1 MEHRS
6 DRMKKGAIRAPHRSL
21 LKADGLIDEEIARPL
36 VAVINSAND
45 IIPGHVGMDRIA
57 DAVKTGVRIAG
68 GTPLEIS
75 TIGVCDGIAMGH
87 EGMKYSLAS
96 REVIADSVE
105 IAVSAHA
112 FDAVVLIPNCDKII
126 PGMLMAAAR
135 LDLPTVVVSGGP
147 MLAGRWEGKHV
158 DLDTVFTAV
167 GAHATGEVSDERL
180 LALENG
186 ACPTCGSCAG
196 MFTANSMNCLTEAIG
211 MGLPGNGTVP
221 AVYSERIRL
230 AKHAGMQVMELLRRG
245 VTARDIMTPAAI
257 TNAMTVDM
265 AFGGSSNTV
274 LHLTAI
280 AAEAGHPITLDDW
293 QAVSSRTPNL
303 VRVSPA
309 GEHHIEDLYFAGGI
323 PAIMAELAKG
333 GHIDAHA
340 LTVTGES
347 IGHTIKQSAGADG
360 TVIRPVS
367 DPYSPIGGLRVLKGN
382 LAPRGAVVKQSAVAP
397 EMRQHAGPARIF
409 NSEDE
414 ASAAILGGK
423 IREGDVIVIRY
434 EGPKGGPGMREMLSP
449 TSAVKGMGLAKSVA
463 LITDGRFSGATS
475 GASIGHV
482 SPEAA
487 EGGPIALIEEGD
499 TISIDIDAGTLTL
512 EVTDEFLAMRA
523 RAWTAP
529 EPKVKHGYLA
539 RYAHFVTSAD
549 RGAVLES

>member
-6 DRMKKGAIRAPHRSL
+6 DRMKVGPSRAPHRSL
-21 LKADGLIDEEIARPL
+21 LKADGLTDEEIARPF
-36 VAVINSAND
+36 VAVISSTND
-45 IIPGHVGMDRIA
+45 IIPGHVGMERIA
-57 DAVKTGVRIAG
+57 EAVKTGVRMAG

-87 EGMKYSLAS
+87 DGMRYSLAS

-112 FDAVVLIPNCDKII
+112 FDAVVLIPNCDKVI
-126 PGMLMAAAR
+126 PGMLIAAAR
-135 LDLPTVVVSGGP
+135 LDLPTVVVSAGP
-147 MLAGRWEGKHV
+147 MLAGRWENRHV

-167 GAHATGEVSDERL
+167 GAHAVGDVSDASL
-180 LALENG
+180 LELENS

-230 AKHAGMQVMELLRRG
+230 AKRAGMQVMSMLERG
-245 VTARDIMTPAAI
+245 ITARRIMTPAAI
-257 TNAMTVDM
+257 ANAMTVDM

-280 AAEAGHPITLDDW
+280 AAEAGAPITLDDW
-293 QAVSSRTPNL
+293 QAVSERTPNL

-309 GEHHIEDLYFAGGI
+309 SDMHIEDLYFAGGI

-333 GHIDAHA
+333 GHIDTAA
-340 LTVTGES
+340 RTVTGGTVAENLAS
-347 IGHTIKQSAGADG
+347 VTGADG
-360 TVIRPVS
+360 RVIRALG
-367 DPYSPIGGLRVLKGN
+367 DPYAPFGGLRVMKGN
-382 LAPRGAVVKQSAVAP
+382 LAPAGAVVKQSAVAP
-397 EMRQHAGPARIF
+397 EMRQHSGPARVF
-409 NSEDE
+409 ESEE
-414 ASAAILGGK
+414 AASAAILGGQ

-449 TSAVKGMGLAKSVA
+449 TASVKGRGLATSVA

-487 EGGPIALIEEGD
+487 VGGPIALVREGD

-512 EVTDEFLAMRA
+512 DVPDSELDA
-523 RAWTAP
+523 RREAWVAP
-529 EPKVKHGYLA
+529 EPKAKRGYLA
-539 RYAHFVTSAD
+539 RYARFVTGAE
-549 RGAVLES
+549 RGAVLEC

>member
-6 DRMKKGAIRAPHRSL
+6 DRMKQGPGRAPHRSL
-21 LKADGLIDEEIARPL
+21 LKADGLTDEEIARPL

-45 IIPGHVGMDRIA
+45 IIPGHVGMDRVA
-57 DAVKTGVRIAG
+57 DAVKAGVLMAG

-87 EGMKYSLAS
+87 EGMKFSLAS

-112 FDAVVLIPNCDKII
+112 FDAVVMIPNCDKVI

-135 LDLPTVVVSGGP
+135 LDLPTVVISAGP
-147 MLAGRWEGKHV
+147 MLAGRWENRHV

-167 GAHATGEVSDERL
+167 GAHARGEVSDESL
-180 LALENG
+180 LELENN

-221 AVYSERIRL
+221 AVYSERIRM
-230 AKHAGMQVMELLRRG
+230 AKHAGMRVMDLLKHG
-245 VTARDIMTPAAI
+245 ITARDIMTPAAI

-280 AAEAGHPITLDDW
+280 AAEAGSPITLDDW
-293 QAVSSRTPNL
+293 QAVSARTPNL

-309 GEHHIEDLYFAGGI
+309 GEYHIEDLYFAGGI
-323 PAIMAELAKG
+323 PAIMAELAKRG
-333 GHIDAHA
+333 LIDTHA
-340 LTVTGES
+340 RTVTG
-347 IGHTIKQSAGADG
+347 GTVGDTIRHLPGADG
-360 TVIRPVS
+360 AVIRSVEE
-367 DPYSPIGGLRVLKGN
+367 PYSAVGGLRVLKGN

-397 EMRQHAGPARIF
+397 EMRQHAGPARVF
-409 NSEDE
+409 DSEE
-414 ASAAILGGK
+414 AAVEAILGGR
-423 IREGDVIVIRY
+423 IREGDVVVIRY
-434 EGPKGGPGMREMLSP
+434 EGPRGGPGMREMLSP
-449 TSAVKGMGLAKSVA
+449 TSAVKGMGLAGSVA

-487 EGGPIALIEEGD
+487 EGGPIALVEEGD
-499 TISIDIDAGTLTL
+499 TITIDIDAGTLTL
-512 EVTDEFLAMRA
+512 EVTEEYLAMRA
-523 RAWTAP
+523 RAWTP
-529 EPKVKHGYLA
+529 REPNITTGYLA
-539 RYAHFVTSAD
+539 RYARFVTSAD
-549 RGAVLES
+549 KGAVLEC